1 MPARTQKLLGVGN
14 PPLHGL
20 QPVIESLTEAFHPTT
35 LIQIVLW
42 TLLKNDRHNF
52 HCLALLAKKLFL
64 TCEKASKIVLLLK
77 VVKNESKA
85 LRKWQR

>member
-1 MPARTQKLLGVGN
+1 MK
-14 PPLHGL
+14 
-20 QPVIESLTEAFHPTT
+20 LTEAFHPTT

-42 TLLKNDRHNF
+42 TLLKNDRHHFN
-52 HCLALLAKKLFL
+52 CLALLAKKLFI
-64 TCEKASKIVLLLK
+64 TCEKASKIVLPLK